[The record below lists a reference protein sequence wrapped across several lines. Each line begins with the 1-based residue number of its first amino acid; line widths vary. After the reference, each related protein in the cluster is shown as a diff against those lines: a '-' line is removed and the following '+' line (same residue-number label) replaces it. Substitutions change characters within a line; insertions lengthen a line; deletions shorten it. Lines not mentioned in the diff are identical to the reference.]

1 MMDFFLVTE
10 YLRLRYSGKDEQV
23 LVNSKDR
30 RVTLDEHS
38 VMKRFLNT
46 KPAVKVA
53 S

>member
-1 MMDFFLVTE
+1 M
-10 YLRLRYSGKDEQV
+10 YLKLHYSGKDGQI

-30 RVTLDEHS
+30 RVTLDKHP
-38 VMKRFLNT
+38 VMKRFLKT